1 MRGVEVYQ
9 PFWRGYDVGFCGVVC
24 PYGRTPIFLAPFGK
38 LFVLGEVESFEI
50 VLVCYIPGRGVES
63 PGVKESFVGFFQSF
77 QDAVRQNIG
86 VCAVSDFLVY
96 SCLRIGLRN
105 QFSRGY
111 PEKADIIGRCHDIS
125 KWNEFIWL
133 QIVVGYYQIIIYF
146 CDFKCVVPRVSGD
159 HSLAN
164 VESGF
169 FDKVTTSKVN
179 FFVVECP
186 VKPGHI
192 VLLCLSCQILNSFDF
207 HWHIDLPS
215 VGWFGK
221 AKQLVLPARC
231 RGVRLVFTV
240 PASSYVGRENIL
252 LNPIQLL
259 QGNTGFKFPFLV
271 GRAGAPWRAWPV
283 PGILHFLP
291 GTGCFH
297 MYYQPTKGV
306 VFIG

>member
-1 MRGVEVYQ
+1 MRGVEVHQ
-9 PFWRGYDVGFCGVVC
+9 PSWRGYDVGLCGVVC

-63 PGVKESFVGFFQSF
+63 PGVKESLVGFFQSF
-77 QDAVRQNIG
+77 QDAVRQNIRC
-86 VCAVSDFLVY
+86 CAGSDFLVY
-96 SCLRIGLRN
+96 SCLRIGLGN

-111 PEKADIIGRCHDIS
+111 PEGAGIIGRCHDLL
-125 KWNEFIWL
+125 KVNEFIWF

-146 CDFKCVVPRVSGD
+146 FDFKCVVPRVSGD
-159 HSLAN
+159 HSLAD

-192 VLLCLSCQILNSFDF
+192 VLVCLSRQVLNSFDF

-221 AKQLVLPARC
+221 AKQLVLPPRC
-231 RGVRLVFTV
+231 RGVRLVSTV
-240 PASSYVGRENIL
+240 PASSYVGREIIL
-252 LNPIQLL
+252 LKPIQLL
-259 QGNTGFKFPFLV
+259 QGNTGFKFPFLM
-271 GRAGAPWRAWPV
+271 GRDWRVSARLAGTGYFALSPRYRLFSCVKPPWRGWC
-283 PGILHFLP
+283 L
-291 GTGCFH
+291 
-297 MYYQPTKGV
+297 
-306 VFIG
+306 